1 MYSFDV
7 FDTLITRTTAFPNG
21 IFALMQLKLAQ
32 ERALH
37 GLDDYVIDNF
47 FELRIHSEN
56 LARSAAEARR
66 VEEVDLSK
74 IYEAMAVCGC
84 ISDEQIT
91 YLCRLEQETELA
103 NVTGIDENI
112 QRVKELVRQK
122 ERVVLISDMYLSDD
136 SIRRMLLKADPVFA
150 EIPLYVSSEYKKRK
164 TTGNWSRVV
173 QEIEQVKYEDWTHIG
188 DHLYQDIEIPSR
200 LGITAEWTVKKELTE
215 IEERLLDQYGSDS
228 RVQLMIG
235 TAVRAEKKEK
245 DRNTAYHIGCR
256 YAGPVLYSYAVWIVD
271 QAVKKNIKRLYF
283 IARDG
288 YLIKK
293 IVDIILEQKKTGT
306 TIPIETHYIYGSRR
320 AWRMVSLS
328 ENHYNL
334 YQLILWSH
342 FKKITTLDE
351 LASVL
356 CISVEDL
363 YQFLPGVYK
372 KDKSNRTITGQEL
385 EYITGKL
392 AENPQFRAYHLRK
405 LEKGRKLAQ
414 QYLVQEIDCSD
425 DQFAFVD
432 VSGGGL
438 TQGCL
443 QQLIKDRYHK
453 PIHTFFF
460 KIDRVNLVEDSITD
474 TFLPSDLD
482 SNLVVEMMCRA
493 PHGQTDGYIE
503 KEGKTVPVIE
513 EYEGALQI
521 AHGFNEY
528 EQGIV
533 DFTGLMC
540 EVSQQYGVRTVP
552 VKIILRYLEYIAKE
566 PSKEVLEYFASTPSC
581 EAGRGAEVTE
591 YAPKLTKQQIRE
603 IYLIRTSE
611 PVELFYKG
619 TDLNYSILRA
629 SEEEKALISQYR
641 REHDSALGRAARLEK
656 ERRQKEQRRR
666 YGRAAFY
673 PTRLLEEQVILYGAG
688 KFGQDLHNR
697 LLIEQKHHIVLWVDK
712 NAAVCRERGLTDVQ
726 DISEIKTASY
736 DQLVIAVMD
745 EKLADSIREELEAEG
760 VCREKIL
767 WLRPPSDFY
776 QMAQW
781 KVEGIG

>member
-7 FDTLITRTTAFPNG
+7 FDTLITRTTALPNG
-21 IFALMQLKLAQ
+21 IFALMQSRMAQ

-47 FELRIHSEN
+47 FELRIHSEH
-56 LARSAAEARR
+56 LARGAAEARR
-66 VEEVDLSK
+66 VEEVDLLK

-84 ISDEQIT
+84 ISREQIE

-103 NVTGIDENI
+103 NVAGIDKTI

-122 ERVVLISDMYLSDD
+122 ERVVLISDMYLSSDT
-136 SIRRMLLKADPVFA
+136 IRKMLLKADAVFA
-150 EIPLYVSSEYKKRK
+150 HIPLYVSSEYKKRK
-164 TTGNWSRVV
+164 TTGNLYRVV
-173 QEIEQVKYEDWTHIG
+173 QEAEQVKYEDWTHIG

-200 LGITAEWTVKKELTE
+200 LGITAEWAAKKELTE
-215 IEERLLDQYGSDS
+215 IEKRLLDQYGNDS
-228 RVQLMIG
+228 RVQLLIG

-245 DRNTAYHIGCR
+245 DRTAAYHIGCR
-256 YAGPVLYSYAVWIVD
+256 YAGPVLYSYAAWIVE
-271 QAVKKNIKRLYF
+271 QAVKKDIKRLYF

-293 IVDIILEQKKTGT
+293 IVDIILKQKKTG
-306 TIPIETHYIYGSRR
+306 IETYYIYGSRR
-320 AWRMVSLS
+320 AWRMASLS

-334 YQLILWSH
+334 YQMILWSH

-356 CISVEDL
+356 CVPVEDL
-363 YQFLPGVYK
+363 YQYLPGVYK
-372 KDKSNRTITGQEL
+372 KDTGNRAITGQEL
-385 EYITGKL
+385 EYISGKL
-392 AENPQFRAYHLRK
+392 AENPAFQAYHLRT
-405 LEKGRKLAQ
+405 LEERRRLAQ
-414 QYLVQEIDCSD
+414 QYLIQELDLSD

-443 QQLIKDRYHK
+443 RQLIKDRYRK
-453 PIHTFFF
+453 PIRTLFF

-503 KEGKTVPVIE
+503 KEGKTVPVIGE
-513 EYEGALQI
+513 REGTLQIEHGFYEYEEGI
-521 AHGFNEY
+521 A
-528 EQGIV
+528 

-540 EVSQQYGVRTVP
+540 EVSQQYGVGTVS

-566 PSKEVLEYFASTPSC
+566 PSKEVLEFFASTPSC
-581 EAGRGAEVTE
+581 EAGRGSEAAE
-591 YAPKLTKQQIRE
+591 YAPRLTPQQIRE

-619 TDLNYSILRA
+619 TDLEYSILRA
-629 SEEEKALISQYR
+629 SEEERALIGQYR

-656 ERRQKEQRRR
+656 ERMWKEQYKR

-712 NAAVCRERGLTDVQ
+712 NAEACRKQGLSDVR
-726 DISEIKTASY
+726 DVSEIKTAVY

-745 EKLADSIREELEAEG
+745 EKLADSIREELETEG
-760 VCREKIL
+760 ICKEKIL
-767 WLRPPSDFY
+767 WMLPPFDFY

-781 KVEGIG
+781 KTEGIG

>member
-7 FDTLITRTTAFPNG
+7 FDTLITRTTALPNG
-21 IFALMQLKLAQ
+21 IFALMQLKLVQ
-32 ERALH
+32 ERAIH

-66 VEEVDLSK
+66 VEEVDLLK

-84 ISDEQIT
+84 MSREQIE
-91 YLCRLEQETELA
+91 YLCHLEQEMELA

-112 QRVKELVRQK
+112 RKVKELVRHK
-122 ERVVLISDMYLSDD
+122 ERVILISDMYLSCD
-136 SIRRMLLKADPVFA
+136 SIRKMLLRADPVF
-150 EIPLYVSSEYKKRK
+150 ESMPLYVSSVYKKRK
-164 TTGNWSRVV
+164 TTGNLYRRV
-173 QEIEQVKYEDWTHIG
+173 QEIEQACYEDWTHVG
-188 DHLYQDIEIPSR
+188 DNVYQDIEIPCR
-200 LGITAEWTVKKELTE
+200 LGMNAEWVQKNQLTDLE
-215 IEERLLDQYGSDS
+215 DRLLCQYGSDS
-228 RVQLMIG
+228 RLQLMIG
-235 TAVRAEKKEK
+235 TAVRAERK
-245 DRNTAYHIGCR
+245 DRGTAYHIGCR
-256 YAGPVLYSYAVWIVD
+256 YAGPVLYSYAAWIVD

-293 IVDIILEQKKTGT
+293 IVDIILEQKRTGT
-306 TIPIETHYIYGSRR
+306 TIPIETRYIYGSRR

-356 CISVEDL
+356 CIPVEEL
-363 YQFLPGVYK
+363 YQYLPGVYK
-372 KDKSNRTITGQEL
+372 KDKSGRAITGQEL

-392 AENPQFRAYHLRK
+392 AENLDFRAYHLRK

-503 KEGKTVPVIE
+503 KDGKIVPVTGE
-513 EYEGALQI
+513 QEGALQI
-521 AHGFNEY
+521 EHGFCDY
-528 EQGIV
+528 EEGIA

-540 EVSQQYGVRTVP
+540 EVSQQYGIGNIP
-552 VKIILRYLEYIAKE
+552 IKIILRYLEYIAQE
-566 PSKEVLEYFASTPSC
+566 PSREVLEYFASTPSC

-591 YAPKLTKQQIRE
+591 YAPKLTQQQIRE

-611 PVELFYKG
+611 PVEFFYKG

-629 SEEEKALISQYR
+629 SEEEKALIGQYR

-656 ERRQKEQRRR
+656 ERRQKEQHRR

-697 LLIEQKHHIVLWVDK
+697 LLREQKHHIVLWVDK
-712 NAAVCRERGLTDVQ
+712 NAAACRERGLTDVQ

-745 EKLADSIREELEAEG
+745 GELAENIREELEAEG
-760 VCREKIL
+760 VRKEKIL
-767 WLRPPSDFY
+767 WMQPPSDFY